1 MILGHFFEKPV
12 LRQHF
17 FEDARENMATAHA
30 RGSARAY
37 IFLKLTSMIVFV
49 SKTNLEGIGEELVE
63 IHLSTK
69 NKEKKFKKNAK
80 CRKFSLRFSLEF
92 SKNKCHFLL
101 LAAKPVFRKM
111 A

>member
-1 MILGHFFEKPV
+1 MGSPEISVGGLLIMILGHFFEKPV

-49 SKTNLEGIGEELVE
+49 SKTNFEGIGEELVE

-69 NKEKKFKKNAK
+69 NKEKKFKKTPNVGN
-80 CRKFSLRFSLEF
+80 F
-92 SKNKCHFLL
+92 
-101 LAAKPVFRKM
+101 P
-111 A
+111 